1 MCCGREE
8 EEVEEM
14 GKRAAVVEATVSDGQ
29 TVTAVRY
36 VGYGSFLLGVPARDL
51 TAREWAALTDTQ
63 RQSAVGS
70 GLYVVE
76 QGESRKEDGV

>member
-1 MCCGREE
+1 MCCGQEE
-8 EEVEEM
+8 TEEM

-36 VGYGSFLLGVPARDL
+36 VGDGSFLLGVPARDL
-51 TAREWAALTDTQ
+51 TAEEWAALGPAGQATLLY
-63 RQSAVGS
+63 A